1 MDGWQSIFQNF
12 IIAIDPATQDPQHWR
27 LLVALGILAVGFFLL
42 EILFRVAMRRIQ
54 ASLEKAGRDPKTW
67 NISAVLPAVRL
78 AATAW
83 LLRLVESMVVISQ
96 QLGRL
101 LQAVE
106 ALLLV
111 LAVILFVFWLVSKL
125 DDLRWAMPAE
135 LQDRFPEE
143 ALTKLKRLFRL
154 LTLFVVAAFFLYS
167 QRALFPER
175 MWQSSVWRY
184 LLIVVVIVLVYLA
197 VRQIGAFLT
206 NLTIVLRK
214 SKENARMRLVLEAA
228 IWPVRLLLFNVAI

>member
-1 MDGWQSIFQNF
+1 
-12 IIAIDPATQDPQHWR
+12 
-27 LLVALGILAVGFFLL
+27 
-42 EILFRVAMRRIQ
+42 MRRIQ
-54 ASLEKAGRDPKTW
+54 ASLEKAGRDPKIW

-83 LLRLVESMVVISQ
+83 LLQLVESMVVISL

-106 ALLLV
+106 ALLLA
-111 LAVILFVFWLVSKL
+111 LAVIILFFWLVSKL

-143 ALTKLKRLFRL
+143 ALAKLKRLFRL
-154 LTLFVVAAFFLYS
+154 LTLAGSVAFFLYS

-175 MWQSSVWRY
+175 MWQHSGWRY

-197 VRQIGAFLT
+197 IRQSGAFLT

-214 SKENARMRLVLEAA
+214 TKENARILLVLEAA
-228 IWPVRLLLFNVAI
+228 LWQLRLR